1 LAKKKKKPREGKKTL
16 FQLIVFLK
24 RGVYWAQFSVNLIL
38 KDIIK
43 IKKKHN

>member
-1 LAKKKKKPREGKKTL
+1 
-16 FQLIVFLK
+16 LK

-43 IKKKHN
+43 IKKKT